1 MQSVAEFVSEYV
13 CVHECVSEKETLN
26 KRWGKVESEKGKQ
39 YLTACKST
47 KKDSKSGD
55 IDTLRENQ
63 TEIYGKFL

>member
-26 KRWGKVESEKGKQ
+26 KRWGKVGSEKGKQ

-55 IDTLRENQ
+55 IELRENQ